1 MDHGKSMSDARS
13 PFELSAYLAAN
24 TLAFDAVRRSYS
36 ILFVMCG
43 LLLLFLVRVAP
54 VRNLPSLLEYID
66 RGKSELNSVNGELK
80 ALGDYMEQIHEP
92 ALGENLN
99 ELQSKKRQII
109 ADLYCTVTGEADA
122 SGECS
127 TPTAENLRLKALDEA
142 TVLKVIDGRRN
153 ELLAIGTGFKVPLL
167 DAVIEPQYVP
177 LMSTVLLVVLLT
189 SLRATVRNWC
199 ATLSLSLHDAR
210 SAGCLKLTRRL
221 IQLNSLFATKGSG
234 GKLRELTRRA
244 AIVMAHMTPLALNG
258 TLLWR
263 HRYVFSDLAG
273 KTSILAVIG
282 YSAGMALILWAS
294 LFSAIEIVKA
304 KTLVQALEN

>member
-1 MDHGKSMSDARS
+1 MDNGKSTSDARS

-24 TLAFDAVRRSYS
+24 TLAFDAVRRNYS

-43 LLLLFLVRVAP
+43 LLLLFLVCVEP
-54 VRNLPSLLEYID
+54 VRNLPSLLAYID
-66 RGKSELNSVNGELK
+66 NEKSRINSIKGEIKGLAEYMDK
-80 ALGDYMEQIHEP
+80 INEGAL
-92 ALGENLN
+92 LENLN
-99 ELQSKKRQII
+99 ELESEKREII
-109 ADLYCTVTGEADA
+109 ANVYCKVTGEADA

-127 TPTAENLRLKALDEA
+127 TPTAELLRLETLDEA

-153 ELLAIGTGFKVPLL
+153 ELLAIGTGFRVPLL

-177 LMSTVLLVVLLT
+177 LISTVLFVVMLT
-189 SLRATVRNWC
+189 SLRAAVRNWC
-199 ATLSLSLHDAR
+199 ATLSLSLQDAR
-210 SAGCLKLTRRL
+210 SAGCLKLTQRL
-221 IQLNSLFATKGSG
+221 LQLNSLFATQGAG

-244 AIVMAHMTPLALNG
+244 AVVMAHMTPLALNAA
-258 TLLWR
+258 LLWR

-282 YSAGMALILWAS
+282 YSAGMALILLAS

-304 KTLVQALEN
+304 KTLVQAVQN